1 MKEQTVSET
10 FWQTDGAAVP
20 EADAHARMTN
30 EVIKVNSVNWVL
42 AVGRNPYYDG
52 GH

>member
-1 MKEQTVSET
+1 MKEQAVNET

-20 EADAHARMTN
+20 DVDAHAKMTN

-42 AVGRNPYYDG
+42 AVARNPYCDG